1 MQKDLT
7 MHTEMIY
14 LIHNRLD
21 GETETR
27 RTKMVTVHIF
37 EGQTELS
44 SRTFSDADVA
54 FAWLG
59 KSLYNW
65 EQVSP
70 TEFASSKRPDCRLTI
85 EGDY

>member
-7 MHTEMIY
+7 LHTEIIY
-14 LIHNRLD
+14 LIHNRLA

-44 SRTFSDADVA
+44 SRTFSDADGA

-59 KSLYNW
+59 KSLYKW
-65 EQVSP
+65 EQVSQ
-70 TEFASSKRPDCRLTI
+70 TEFASSKRSDCKATI
-85 EGDY
+85 SGDY